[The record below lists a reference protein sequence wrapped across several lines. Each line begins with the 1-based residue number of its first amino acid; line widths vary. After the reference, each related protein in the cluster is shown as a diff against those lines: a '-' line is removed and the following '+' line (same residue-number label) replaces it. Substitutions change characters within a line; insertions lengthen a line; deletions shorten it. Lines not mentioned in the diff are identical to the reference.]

1 MTDIIRFGDISG
13 YDDAEV
19 IEIQDDSE
27 LVLVFTEENSNEN
40 EQQDI

>member
-27 LVLVFTEENSNEN
+27 LVVVFTEENSNEN

>member
-1 MTDIIRFGDISG
+1 MTDIIRFGDIYM

-27 LVLVFTEENSNEN
+27 LVLDFAEDNNNEN
-40 EQQDI
+40 EQQDL

>member
-40 EQQDI
+40 EQ

>member
-27 LVLVFTEENSNEN
+27 LVVVFTEENSNEN
-40 EQQDI
+40 EQQNI

>member
-19 IEIQDDSE
+19 IELQDDGE
-27 LVLVFTEENSNEN
+27 LVLDFSEDSDNEN
-40 EQQDI
+40 EQQNI

>member
-27 LVLVFTEENSNEN
+27 LVVVFMEENSNEN